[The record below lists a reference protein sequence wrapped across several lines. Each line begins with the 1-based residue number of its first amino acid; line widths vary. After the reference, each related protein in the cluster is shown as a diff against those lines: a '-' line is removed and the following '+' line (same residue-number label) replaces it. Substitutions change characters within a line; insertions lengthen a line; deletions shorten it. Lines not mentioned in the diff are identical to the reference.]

1 MTRDRA
7 IGVASVA
14 ALCATVAGANLPNPL
29 QPEYVDRFDLTPLL
43 QGALFSS
50 YLAALVLAL
59 VCSVVASRRMIGT
72 PRATLL
78 LALGATFL
86 ADAAFLVGSSHLVA
100 LFAGRALSGIGVGLA
115 TGAAASIALAHL
127 GERARTMV
135 ATSAVLGSLGGNL
148 IGGVI
153 GTFLPGPL
161 LLGYLL
167 HGTGVVLI
175 GAPLIWFAPR
185 PAPMS
190 DAASQADS
198 RAVSPYRRRH
208 RAAGY
213 LVGAIAWSTA
223 GVVLALIPAEE
234 RRLADSAT
242 LLQAVLPSSVF
253 LASAWIG
260 QIVVRRHIRRVR
272 AWHVVALMAA
282 GFALLAWALRAADS
296 DLILIGAVVA
306 GLGQG
311 PAYSLGLATVAAELS
326 PAEQGKAASVFAGVA
341 YASCATVVVAA
352 GAVGSVTSVP
362 DAIGWVG
369 VFTAGV
375 GLLAVGCAGRPLQR
389 PAQLPTGTE
398 QISG

>member
-1 MTRDRA
+1 MTRDQA
-7 IGVASVA
+7 IGVTSVA
-14 ALCATVAGANLPNPL
+14 ALCATIAGANLPNPL
-29 QPEYVDRFDLTPLL
+29 QPEYVYRFDLTPLL
-43 QGALFSS
+43 QGTLFSL

-59 VCSVVASRRMIGT
+59 ACSVVASRRKIGT

-78 LALGATFL
+78 LALGATLL
-86 ADAAFLVGSSHLVA
+86 ADAAFLAGSSHLLA

-148 IGGVI
+148 VGGVI

-161 LLGYLL
+161 LLSYLL

-175 GAPLIWFAPR
+175 GVPLIWFAPR
-185 PAPMS
+185 PAPVS
-190 DAASQADS
+190 DAASRSND

-213 LVGAIAWSTA
+213 LLGAIAWSTA

-260 QIVVRRHIRRVR
+260 QIVVRRQIARVR
-272 AWHVVALMAA
+272 AWHVVALMAG

-341 YASCATVVVAA
+341 YASCATVVLAA

-375 GLLAVGCAGRPLQR
+375 GLLAVGCAGRPLRR
-389 PAQLPTGTE
+389 PAQLPAGTE
-398 QISG
+398 HISD